1 MKKFTLTE
9 WAATGEIVGTVAV
22 VISLLFVAY
31 SINRNTD
38 AVQASSEN
46 ILFER
51 HTELANHFMLDPT
64 LAALMVKRRNGNA
77 ELTDVELIRWEK
89 YELNMLDLWALAHS
103 RYQREL
109 LSQIQWETWDR
120 YFTHMF
126 ADESEAISKARWEE
140 LHYGFNQDFWEH
152 VGVVLFENDSGDRNE

>member
-1 MKKFTLTE
+1 VKNFTLTE
-9 WAATGEIVGTVAV
+9 WAAVGEIVGTVAV

-38 AVQASSEN
+38 ATQASSEN

-51 HTELANHFMLDPT
+51 HTELANQFMLDPT
-64 LAALMVKRRNGNA
+64 LAELMVKRRNGDPDMT
-77 ELTDVELIRWEK
+77 EVEVIRWEK
-89 YELNMLDLWALAHS
+89 YELNMLDIWALAHS

-109 LSQIQWETWDR
+109 LSEDQWETWDR

-126 ADESEAISKARWEE
+126 SKESEAISKERWEE
-140 LHYGFNQDFWEH
+140 LQYGFETKYWEH
-152 VGVVLFENDSGDRNE
+152 VGAALFDSEEIGN

>member
-1 MKKFTLTE
+1 MKKLTLTE
-9 WAATGEIVGTVAV
+9 WAATGEIVGTIAV

-38 AVQASSEN
+38 ATQASSEN

-51 HTELANHFMLDPT
+51 HTELANQFMIDAT
-64 LAALMVKRRNGNA
+64 LAELMVKRRNGNA
-77 ELTDVELIRWEK
+77 DLTEVEAIRWEK
-89 YELNMLDLWALAHS
+89 YELNMLDIWALAHN

-109 LSQIQWETWDR
+109 LSEDQWVTWDR

-126 ADESEAISKARWEE
+126 SNEGEAISETRWEE
-140 LHYGFNQDFWEH
+140 LQYGFDTQFWRH
-152 VGVVLFENDSGDRNE
+152 VGAALFEGVDIEE